1 MYPINVNYGIRLIDL
16 VDYTNPNTTFN
27 DVINEVNKLL
37 TLNCR
42 EDFYIDDNILWNDF
56 VKRFTRKFCFRTLS
70 YDTYLNFCIKLNDV
84 FTSNKVKLNNMYKA
98 KLIEF
103 NPLYTKKITTE
114 NDVKKDR
121 NGKSEYNKDENINNT
136 KNDSGES
143 TSNTDYTKTD
153 DNNTISNSNGSNDSY
168 NLHSDSPRSS
178 VKLSDLFSTDNN
190 YITDAKNDSNNYINN
205 DNTTQKNISKNV
217 GNEKNNYSNNINENK
232 NINENSLTV
241 DNIKDTITGKELL
254 YGYEGN
260 PTDLL
265 RKYINFVIDTNEYLL
280 EQIDKENLFMNII
293 V

>member
-143 TSNTDYTKTD
+143 TSNTDYTKND

-280 EQIDKENLFMNII
+280 EQINKENLFMNII